1 MNYIQ
6 KSSIKELKHMIL
18 NEKGSA
24 FGVQCER
31 ELAAR
36 RAAVR
41 KVIIDSL
48 PSIFAGLITSLIVGM
63 CIYYVFQLSFLI
75 VKSAM

>member
-6 KSSIKELKHMIL
+6 KSTIRELKHMIL

-36 RAAVR
+36 RAAIR
-41 KVIIDSL
+41 KTIINNL
-48 PSIFAGLITSLIVGM
+48 PSIFAGLMTSFIIGM